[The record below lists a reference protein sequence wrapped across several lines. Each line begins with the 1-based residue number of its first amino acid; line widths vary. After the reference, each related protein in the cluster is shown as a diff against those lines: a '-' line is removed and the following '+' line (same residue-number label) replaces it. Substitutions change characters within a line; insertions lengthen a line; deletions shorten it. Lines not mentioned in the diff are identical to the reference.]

1 MTSLQKRDNRGQ
13 GLLETVLILPVALA
27 FIGLLFFASYR
38 ALVYFYAD
46 HILHEAM
53 ICTDAVTLSA
63 CEQDFIPKLRKIT
76 LQKEKIVL
84 RLHRS
89 GWGKNH
95 TLKGR
100 VEISST
106 LKTKI
111 KIEKIMR
118 FPLKGSP

>member
-1 MTSLQKRDNRGQ
+1 M
-13 GLLETVLILPVALA
+13 ALA

-53 ICTDAVTLSA
+53 ICTDADTLST
-63 CEQDFIPKLRKIT
+63 CEQDFTPKIRKIT
-76 LQKEKIVL
+76 LRNENISL
-84 RLHRS
+84 RLSRS

-95 TLKGR
+95 TLTGR
-100 VEISST
+100 VEIASN

-118 FPLKGSP
+118 FPIKGSP